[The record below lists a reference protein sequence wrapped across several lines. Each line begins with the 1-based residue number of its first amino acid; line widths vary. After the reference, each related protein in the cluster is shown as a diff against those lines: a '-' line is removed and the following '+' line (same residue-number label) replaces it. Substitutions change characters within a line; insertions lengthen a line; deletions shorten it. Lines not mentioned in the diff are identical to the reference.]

1 MMPNK
6 NLLIALI
13 FLASCTNEISDKEQ
27 NLSELMQPNQNYF
40 SSQYE
45 CTLSQNNNLNDLEQ
59 YIPKLSSLLKNHSFE
74 YQLDFYFLD
83 NQDDEIKNFIINV
96 KNNKSIDQEA
106 LNLFINSQNNI
117 FQCLKK
123 NNNLIATTL
132 ISKIEEK
139 NDIFYLEILDCEFKS
154 DSNFGTFKIASD
166 YFHNLLNEYN
176 ISYKADFLNSDSSSR
191 NFYWYNF
198 FNSSKDRDNFYINWV
213 NSEDSIEIKDL
224 FSEQSECFSSNS
236 YIGYKV
242 Y

>member
-6 NLLIALI
+6 ILLIALI
-13 FLASCTNEISDKEQ
+13 FLSSCSNEISNKEQ

-132 ISKIEEK
+132 ISKIEEQ
-139 NDIFYLEILDCEFKS
+139 NDIFYLEILDCEFTS

-166 YFHNLLNEYN
+166 YFYNLLNEYN

-198 FNSSKDRDNFYINWV
+198 FNSSKDRDNFYIDWV